1 MQIKKVINTDKK
13 FLAKLNRIN
22 QMVKYICPEYIL
34 MDNGDIID
42 SRVDERFISLN
53 YVNNELGNIFHEIGI
68 DGNIKLNGVEVFHI
82 IRDLKKYFD
91 GFMIDNENNLYVKT
105 ETGSIIFGKI
115 VDSSLVKDRLSQV
128 NHYNRLMN
136 ESDDNDRVL
145 DEREINTLNGGLPLY
160 IHYKDSS
167 IVISKKILAGWK
179 PEYPIE
185 VKSCDIDLDTS
196 DGEEYFLTRLIIKRK
211 DGITSRHFILGL
223 KY

>member
-1 MQIKKVINTDKK
+1 MQIKKVIKADKK
-13 FLAKLNRIN
+13 FLAKLNKIN

-34 MDNGDIID
+34 MENGDIID
-42 SRVDERFISLN
+42 SRLDERFISLN
-53 YVNNELGNIFHEIGI
+53 YVKNELGNVFHEIGI

-115 VDSSLVKDRLSQV
+115 IDSSIMKERLEQV
-128 NHYNRLMN
+128 NYYSKLMDSA
-136 ESDDNDRVL
+136 EMTSRRL
-145 DEREINTLNGGLPLY
+145 DEREVGILDNGLPLY

-179 PEYPIE
+179 ADYPIT
-185 VKSCDIDLDTS
+185 VKSCDIDLGTN
-196 DGEEYFLTRLIIKRK
+196 DGEEYFLTRITTERK
-211 DGITSRHFILGL
+211 DGIASHHFILGL